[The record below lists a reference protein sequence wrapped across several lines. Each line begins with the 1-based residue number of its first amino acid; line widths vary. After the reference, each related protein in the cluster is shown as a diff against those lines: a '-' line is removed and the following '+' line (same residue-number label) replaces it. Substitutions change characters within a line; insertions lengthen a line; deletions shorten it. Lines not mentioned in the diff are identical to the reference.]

1 MIKTFAQLKKIA
13 ATSLTLAAILL
24 SNTAV
29 AAVTAQHL
37 YIGTTMKT
45 GIAVTTPDGS
55 KTLNAQWGK
64 QPDLYDVWIA
74 NADFSKTYTAPK
86 IIGWDF
92 LGWYRVSPKTTN
104 PYYYTTFPGGGS
116 VFNVRV
122 SADYE
127 FVPQSGVELSSLY
140 QDVSGA
146 FNALFVLKYKEA
158 TYTVSFDTASTVT
171 WTKPSNMTATGGA
184 TIKLPTPNYNPG
196 VVFKGWYSDAACT
209 KKVGNGG
216 AEYQP
221 TKTIKLY
228 AGWQPET
235 YTMTFNPG
243 QGTVDVASKT
253 VTYGQAYG
261 KLPIATRVGYKFL
274 GWTYSGNPITED
286 TIFATASDII
296 VKAEWEEIKY
306 HIILKSNYK
315 GRYEDL
321 SGSIE
326 FRPDYT
332 TVRISTASTYKFT
345 QPGLEFL
352 GWDFDADV
360 QTPRFGSQFEE
371 IGDTFYKQ
379 LKSGETD
386 VNLYAI
392 WKVLTYTV
400 HFDAGAED
408 VAGTM
413 SDQVIDREVA
423 TKLTKNAFTRTG
435 YDFVGWS
442 SSVREKPFADE
453 EEVTNLAAVDQTVTL
468 VAVWEAIKQKVSFDA
483 NWDGPAGSLV
493 TRDVPEPIEL
503 KFGETKPI
511 PAWTPVNTLAEFRG
525 WSMDKKAENPEFT
538 TQVSNLPPDPEVTL
552 YAVWA
557 KKDTTLS
564 QAVGCD
570 NLILSSVAVISPS
583 KGDGDPW
590 KVITGGIQSGVI
602 YPSWRNGGFY
612 QCYSEVT
619 AVLPQAGRLVFRWY
633 VRDINGGRSCFM
645 VDSEEVSGVTATET
659 NGRVVYTNK
668 ADGPVKVSWRA
679 YGMHPEQILADVPSN
694 LVITSVRWYPEG
706 VNPEPT
712 EEDAPVIT
720 ADYSFKTD
728 SMFDYVIEA
737 KNTLTD
743 AEWTTVSVVTG
754 DGSAI
759 PLPMTPSA
767 ERPQRFFRVRV
778 IRRGTE

>member
-116 VFNVRV
+116 VFTVRV

-158 TYTVSFDTASTVT
+158 TYTVSFDTTSTVT
-171 WTKPSNMTATGGA
+171 WTKPSDMTATGGA

-196 VVFKGWYSDAACT
+196 VVFKGWYSDKACT

-228 AGWQPET
+228 AGWQPAT

-261 KLPIATRVGYKFL
+261 KLPIATREGYKFL
-274 GWTYSGNPITED
+274 YWTYSGNPITED

-360 QTPRFGSQFEE
+360 QTPRFDPQFEE

-400 HFDAGAED
+400 DFDAGAKD
-408 VAGTM
+408 ATGTM

-442 SSVREKPFADE
+442 SSVREKLFADE

-503 KFGETKPI
+503 KFGETKSI

-525 WSMDKKAENPEFT
+525 WSRDKKSENPEFT
-538 TQVSNLPPDPEVTL
+538 NQVSNLPPDPEVTL

-570 NLILSSVAVISPS
+570 NLILSSVEKTVSSHVGRVWSVCAE
-583 KGDGDPW
+583 
-590 KVITGGIQSGVI
+590 GGIESGVI
-602 YPSWRNGGFY
+602 KANVYTLRNIEQAFT
-612 QCYSEVT
+612 ELT
-619 AVLPQAGRLVFRWY
+619 ATLPTPGTLVFTWH
-633 VRDINGGRSCFM
+633 VRSATGGVGSFEVGGARSA
-645 VDSEEVSGVTATET
+645 TAATES
-659 NGRVVYTNK
+659 NRVVYTNTSEE
-668 ADGPVKVSWRA
+668 PVAVRWCAWGVMPSA
-679 YGMHPEQILADVPSN
+679 PQYEVPSN

-767 ERPQRFFRVRV
+767 EQPQRFFRVRV